1 MGFNYDLRDLRCLF
15 VIQQLKKMTIFCENF
30 TMSIVLYK
38 TDQIMENIKIN
49 GLFVELSILVKYTQI
64 QV

>member
-1 MGFNYDLRDLRCLF
+1 
-15 VIQQLKKMTIFCENF
+15 MTIFCENF